1 MKLIVQIPCHN
12 EAATLPGVVA
22 DIPRAIEG
30 VDKVEILVIDDG
42 STDGTAD
49 VARACGVDHVVSSR
63 KNRGLARTFRLGLD
77 SCIQLGADIIVNTD
91 GDNQYPGADIPRLI
105 GPILSGQA
113 DIVIGDRQTSRIAS
127 FSWMKKLLQ
136 RWGTAAVSRLSD
148 VDVPDAVSGFRA
160 FTRDAALNTNIVSSF
175 SYTIETLIQAGRKH
189 YAVESVPIV
198 VNPTTRPSRLFR
210 NIPHFITRSVSTMLR
225 IYAMYQPLKIY
236 FYFGATLVLLGSIP
250 IVRFLIYY
258 LAGQGEGKI
267 QSLIIGAVLITLGGL
282 SLMFGL
288 IADLINF
295 NRQLSEMVLERVRKL
310 EAHALPLER
319 TTDQGEE
326 QEGLRA
332 RPPHVTGQG
341 EAGEKPAAE

>member
-160 FTRDAALNTNIVSSF
+160 FTRDAALNTNFVSSF

-189 YAVESVPIV
+189 YAVES
-198 VNPTTRPSRLFR
+198 
-210 NIPHFITRSVSTMLR
+210 
-225 IYAMYQPLKIY
+225 IY

-326 QEGLRA
+326 QEGPRA